1 MSVLYI
7 KNAYKNID
15 NDIMNNEN
23 ITSEKELV
31 AVNNI
36 FKTRYIT
43 QYNPL
48 KNNYEVEQLE
58 RFSLVIANMMEPK
71 GKDLNIDSVI
81 NLGTAR
87 FEELMNNKTNI
98 PSNNWI
104 DIIKENINNEYSK
117 KYLNSLNTYIEEG
130 TEKNFLLMKFNELNM
145 VTNGNA
151 NHIDHAMNMINSL
164 LTGSENNSFYN
175 NLKKYKHILI
185 ANNEKVENA
194 FNGNNA
200 LSIISDKKEND
211 RVLSF
216 SEDIMGIIQ
225 NSVEIVAEYYTKNSL
240 AKKMPAKSF
249 NKKIKEIREISDD
262 FKKIIGEN
270 EFSEKIDKMCKKNEL
285 DNKKDNVLKMNF

>member
-23 ITSEKELV
+23 ITCEKELIT
-31 AVNNI
+31 ANNI
-36 FKTRYIT
+36 FKTRYIS
-43 QYNPL
+43 QNNPS
-48 KNNYEVEQLE
+48 KSHYEVEQLE
-58 RFSLVIANMMEPK
+58 RFSLVIANMMEPNGLK
-71 GKDLNIDSVI
+71 VDSIID
-81 NLGTAR
+81 LGTAR
-87 FEELMNNKTNI
+87 FEELVNNKTNI

-104 DIIKENINNEYSK
+104 DIIKENMSNSYSK
-117 KYLNSLNTYIEEG
+117 KYLDSVNTYIEKG
-130 TEKNFLLMKFNELNM
+130 TEKNFLFMKFNELNM
-145 VTNGNA
+145 VTNGKA

-164 LTGSENNSFYN
+164 LIGSENNSFYN

-200 LSIISDKKEND
+200 LFMISEKKESDKI
-211 RVLSF
+211 LSF

-225 NSVEIVAEYYTKNSL
+225 NSVEKIAEFYTKNSL
-240 AKKMPAKSF
+240 VKKMPAESF
-249 NKKIKEIREISDD
+249 NKKIKEIIEISDD

-270 EFSEKIDKMCKKNEL
+270 EFSEKIDKACSQNKLN
-285 DNKKDNVLKMNF
+285 NKKDNVLKMNF